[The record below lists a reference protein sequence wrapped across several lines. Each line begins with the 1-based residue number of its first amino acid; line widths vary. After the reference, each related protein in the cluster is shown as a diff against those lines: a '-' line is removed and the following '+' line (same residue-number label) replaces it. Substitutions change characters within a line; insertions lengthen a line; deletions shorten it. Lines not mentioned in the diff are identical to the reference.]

1 MTPDSQKLYKIAFR
15 LAVFTIV
22 YNLLEGL
29 VAMFFGYA
37 DESLTLFGFGVDSF
51 IEVISGLGIAHMV
64 LRVQRDPDGPRDGFE
79 RTALKV
85 TGYSFYALVLGLLMS
100 SVHNIVTGQK
110 PEATLIGV
118 IISVISIAV
127 MLGLIWGKMKVGRA
141 LHSDAIIADAQCTK
155 VCVYMS
161 VVLLIASAAYEL
173 TGIAYVDIL
182 GSLGLAYLSF
192 NEGRECFEKAKSDKL
207 CSCEDEN
214 LTREARPEVP
224 TVTDLK

>member
-1 MTPDSQKLYKIAFR
+1 MNQFSQHFVK
-15 LAVFTIV
+15 
-22 YNLLEGL
+22 
-29 VAMFFGYA
+29 
-37 DESLTLFGFGVDSF
+37 
-51 IEVISGLGIAHMV
+51 
-64 LRVQRDPDGPRDGFE
+64 
-79 RTALKV
+79 
-85 TGYSFYALVLGLLMS
+85 TGQLDKKYGRMLALVMQIRESSDYSPEMS
-100 SVHNIVTGQK
+100 VS
-110 PEATLIGV
+110 PENA
-118 IISVISIAV
+118 A
-127 MLGLIWGKMKVGRA
+127 
-141 LHSDAIIADAQCTK
+141 AIIADAQCTK